1 MMLGPPGAGKGTQA
15 RQLRRR
21 WDIPHISTGAMLREA
36 VQAGT
41 PLGREVAAIMESGGL
56 INDEVI
62 TRVVTE
68 RLEQPD
74 TRNGFLL
81 DGFPRTIPQAQAL
94 DQMVGGLARR
104 LELPANAWT
113 RRYRARVHGEV
124 DPERLAALARGIT
137 IEGVRYGAIEARLDR
152 QQRTNAWIDI
162 ALTEA
167 EVVRRLASRM
177 VCAECGTN
185 ATGEGDRC
193 HDCGGPLVPRADD
206 REQVVINRLKV
217 YREQTEPLVRYYGGR
232 PTYCRIDGARLPDD
246 VTADI
251 FRAVEEAARR

>member
-1 MMLGPPGAGKGTQA
+1 MLGPPGAGKGTQA

-21 WDIPHISTGAMLREA
+21 WNIPHISTGAMLREA

-41 PLGREVAAIMESGGL
+41 PLGREVAAIMETGGL
-56 INDEVI
+56 IDDEVI

-74 TRNGFLL
+74 TKRGFLL
-81 DGFPRTIPQAQAL
+81 DGFPRTIPQARAL
-94 DQMVGGLARR
+94 DEIVAG
-104 LELPANAWT
+104 
-113 RRYRARVHGEV
+113 RA
-124 DPERLAALARGIT
+124 PLII
-137 IEGVRYGAIEARLDR
+137 IEIVLS
-152 QQRTNAWIDI
+152 Q
-162 ALTEA
+162 A
-167 EVVRRLASRM
+167 EVIRRLASRM

-185 ATGEGDRC
+185 ATGEGEAC

-206 REQVVINRLKV
+206 REQVVINRLEV
-217 YREQTEPLVRYYGGR
+217 YRNQTEPLVKYYGER

-251 FRAVEEAARR
+251 ITSVERYT